1 MRSSLVLA
9 ALAALAFASGAAAK
23 PCKDAQG
30 HFVRCPTAMVD
41 SASPAIRKHSPVT
54 SMETPASGGAAHCT
68 TGKPCGGACI
78 PMDKVCHK

>member
-9 ALAALAFASGAAAK
+9 ALAALAFASSAAAK

-30 HFVRCPTAMVD
+30 HFVKCPTAMVD
-41 SASPAIRKHSPVT
+41 SSSPGLTRKHDPVT
-54 SMETPASGGAAHCT
+54 RMETPAAHCT